1 MSFLRRRRASVAAPE
16 PASTRAE
23 IARGWND
30 LPWGTSIAEFE
41 ARFAGASGEAG
52 GWWRTGTGPEEFC
65 GIVMDA
71 RYAFNSRGELYLVAL
86 YPGTRDRER
95 LAVAVLNEL
104 GAPDGTST
112 RWTIGEVEA
121 DVKIAGTV
129 ATLTH
134 RRLATE

>member
-16 PASTRAE
+16 PGTTRAE

-30 LPWGTSIAEFE
+30 LSWGTSIAEFKT
-41 ARFAGASGEAG
+41 RFSRASGAAG
-52 GWWRTGTGPEEFC
+52 GWWTTGAGSEEFC

-71 RYAFNSRGELYLVAL
+71 RYAFNSRGELYLVAF
-86 YPGTRDRER
+86 YPGVGDRDR
-95 LAVAVLNEL
+95 LAVAAMNEL
-104 GAPDGTST
+104 GPPDGTKT

-121 DVKIAGTV
+121 DVKVAGTV